1 MAPCD
6 NLELPT
12 IGKKCFEF
20 CKTLSHNGLAFSFQ
34 LTYGDFSLSLDTS
47 EIRPMPAQNQVKR
60 KKKSPSQRRRDSRR
74 RSNFLKKKYATNTSP
89 SASLTDLDLEIP
101 PLITQGSPVSV
112 LRDALDINKTNSRQ
126 TTHPCHSSQHS
137 SSPSPGHSDV
147 HVSILQDS
155 CSIMKGREEVQKV
168 PPLKILIDKQKS
180 PRYCIQQVDGACSF
194 SEEDGDISFCED
206 NILQSDH
213 DDDNWITQIEDESKI
228 GPSSNCPN
236 CDQSF
241 SASHQCPNHDNIL
254 KSDHDDGNLIVQS
267 DDDLTEGQLT
277 CPLCD
282 QPFTDQHECQKEN
295 LKKCQNLT
303 EFTERCLML
312 LNKYPLLLAQH
323 RRQRTERE
331 PPKTD

>member
-1 MAPCD
+1 
-6 NLELPT
+6 
-12 IGKKCFEF
+12 
-20 CKTLSHNGLAFSFQ
+20 
-34 LTYGDFSLSLDTS
+34 
-47 EIRPMPAQNQVKR
+47 
-60 KKKSPSQRRRDSRR
+60 
-74 RSNFLKKKYATNTSP
+74 
-89 SASLTDLDLEIP
+89 
-101 PLITQGSPVSV
+101 
-112 LRDALDINKTNSRQ
+112 
-126 TTHPCHSSQHS
+126 
-137 SSPSPGHSDV
+137 
-147 HVSILQDS
+147 
-155 CSIMKGREEVQKV
+155 MKGREEVQKV

-213 DDDNWITQIEDESKI
+213 DDDNWIAQIEDESKI

-241 SASHQCPNHDNIL
+241 SASHQCSTHDNIL

-267 DDDLTEGQLT
+267 DDDPTEGQLT

-282 QPFTDQHECQKEN
+282 QPFTGQHECQKEN